1 MPTTPTAVVLD
12 RAELAWAAGFFDG
25 EGSTMLHTDGSRPGY
40 LRLEVVVPQVGH
52 DGLPAVLLRFQHA
65 VGGLGRICGPERDNL
80 YECRSSMRL
89 EALAIVALLW
99 NDLGAVKRRQA
110 NEAIKALLNQ
120 YESRTVEARGGRHA
134 RRVFEVVEASLS
146 DRGDSPQVELAWAA
160 GFLDAEGCFGLA
172 KGNKRVHGTHWYRI
186 RASATQHGQP
196 AVIPDVLHR
205 LQRALRGIGRIERH
219 GDDDDFKWL
228 VEGDLHVQMVV
239 DAVSPFL
246 SEVKAA
252 QAQRAI
258 HAFRAQTRLKG
269 NATHCVR
276 GHEYSYTALRSGR
289 IRRICNACARL
300 QDRRERARRGIPPR
314 AFKNISRRYT
324 E

>member
-1 MPTTPTAVVLD
+1 MPTTSPAAVLD
-12 RAELAWAAGFFDG
+12 RTELAWAAGFFDG
-25 EGSTMLHTDGSRPGY
+25 EGSTMIHTDASRPGY
-40 LRLEVVVPQVGH
+40 LRLEVAVPQVGH
-52 DGLPAVLLRFQHA
+52 DGLPAVLLRFHRA
-65 VGGLGRICGPERDNL
+65 IGGLGRIGGPERDDL
-80 YECRSSMRL
+80 YECRSSVRL

-110 NEAIKALLNQ
+110 NEAIKAFLNQ
-120 YESRTVEARGGRHA
+120 FESRTVEARGGRNA
-134 RRVFEVVEASLS
+134 NRVFDVVESRVSEPS
-146 DRGDSPQVELAWAA
+146 DSHQVELAWAA

-172 KGNKRVHGTHWYRI
+172 KANKRVRGTQWYRI

-205 LQRALRGIGRIERH
+205 LQGALRGIGRIECH

-228 VEGDLHVQMVV
+228 VEGETDVQMVL

-246 SEVKAA
+246 SDVKTA
-252 QAQRAI
+252 QAARALQ
-258 HAFRAQTRLKG
+258 AFRAQTRLKG

-276 GHEYSYTALRSGR
+276 GHEYTYTAMRGGR
-289 IRRICNACARL
+289 MRRICNACARL
-300 QDRRERARRGIPPR
+300 QDRRERAKQGIPPR
-314 AFKNISRRYT
+314 AFTNVARRYT